1 MATLLTPKGKPR
13 AISTTTMKAAAIDR
27 FGPPEVIKLH
37 DVPMPD
43 IEPHEVLIE
52 LYGAGVGVWDIEVR
66 TGAWRP
72 KGRPKFPL
80 ILGLDGA
87 GVVAAKGSRVRN
99 LHVGDRVWS
108 YDWAN
113 KKGGFYAEY
122 VAVDHDLA
130 APVPE
135 HLSLLEAGAG
145 CVTSLTAF
153 QGIEDH
159 LRVRKGEV
167 VLIFGATGAVG
178 THAVQFANRRLAH
191 VVATASHH
199 RGAVLVRKLGADTV
213 IDAREDD
220 APDKLRQIAPDGI
233 DAVLAL
239 SGGDNL
245 ERLLDLVRDGGR
257 VAWPNGVD
265 PEPRKRR
272 KLEMTSYDAEASPRD
287 YARLKRAAEEIPLQV
302 PISTVYP
309 LADAAKAHEQ
319 LETSQVLGRIV
330 LRIRREK

>member
-13 AISTTTMKAAAIDR
+13 AVSTTTMKAAAIDK
-27 FGPPEVIKLH
+27 FGPPEVITIH
-37 DVPMPD
+37 EVPIPE

-52 LYGAGVGVWDIEVR
+52 LYAAGVGVWDSEMR
-66 TGAWRP
+66 SGTWRP

-99 LHVGDRVWS
+99 LQVGDRVWS

-130 APVPE
+130 AAVPE

-159 LRVRKGEV
+159 LRVRKGES
-167 VLIFGATGAVG
+167 VLIFGATGSVG
-178 THAVQFANRRLAH
+178 TLAVQFANRRLAH
-191 VVATASHH
+191 VIATASYH
-199 RGAVLVRKLGADTV
+199 RGAVLVRKLGADTI
-213 IDAREDD
+213 IDARKDD
-220 APDKLRQIAPDGI
+220 AADKLREIVPGGI

-239 SGGDNL
+239 GGGKNL
-245 ERLLDLVRDGGR
+245 ERLLDLVKDGGR

-265 PEPRKRR
+265 PVPGKRR
-272 KLEMTSYDAEASPRD
+272 KLEMTPYDAEAGPKE

-302 PISTVYP
+302 PISTIYP
-309 LADAAKAHEQ
+309 LADAAKAHQQ
-319 LETSQVLGRIV
+319 LETSQLLGRIV

>member
-37 DVPMPD
+37 EVPMPD

-153 QGIEDH
+153 EGIEDH

-213 IDAREDD
+213 IDARKDD

-272 KLEMTSYDAEASPRD
+272 KLEMMSYDAEASPRD

-302 PISTVYP
+302 PINTVYP

>member
-1 MATLLTPKGKPR
+1 MATVLTPKDKPR
-13 AISTTTMKAAAIDR
+13 AVSTTTMKAAAIDR

-37 DVPMPD
+37 EVPMPE
-43 IEPHEVLIE
+43 IAPHEVLIA
-52 LYGAGVGVWDIEVR
+52 LYGAGVGAWDVEVR

-130 APVPE
+130 ATIPE

-145 CVTSLTAF
+145 CVTGLTAF

-159 LRVRKGEV
+159 LRVRKGET

-178 THAVQFANRRLAH
+178 TLAVQFASRRLAH

-199 RGAVLVRKLGADTV
+199 RGAALARKLGADTV
-213 IDAREDD
+213 IDARKDD
-220 APDKLRQIAPDGI
+220 AADKLSEIAPDGI

-239 SGGDNL
+239 SGGENL
-245 ERLLDLVRDGGR
+245 ERLLDLVSDGGR

-272 KLEMTSYDAEASPRD
+272 KLEMTSYDAEAGPRD

-302 PISTVYP
+302 PISAIYP
-309 LADAAKAHEQ
+309 LADAAKAHQQ

>member
-1 MATLLTPKGKPR
+1 MATLLTPVIR
-13 AISTTTMKAAAIDR
+13 IH
-27 FGPPEVIKLH
+27 EVP
-37 DVPMPD
+37 VPG

-52 LYGAGVGVWDIEVR
+52 LYGAGVGTWDIEVR
-66 TGAWRP
+66 TGVWRP
-72 KGRPKFPL
+72 KGRAKFPL
-80 ILGLDGA
+80 VLGLDGA

-130 APVPE
+130 AAPPE

-159 LRVRKGEV
+159 LRVRKGQV

-178 THAVQFANRRLAH
+178 TLAVQFANRRLAH

-213 IDAREDD
+213 IDARKDD
-220 APDKLRQIAPDGI
+220 APDTLREIAPDGI

-239 SGGDNL
+239 AGGENL

-272 KLEMTSYDAEASPRD
+272 KLEMTSYDAEAGSRD

-302 PISTVYP
+302 PISTIYA
-309 LADAAKAHEQ
+309 LAEAAKAHEQ
-319 LETSQVLGRIV
+319 LENSQVLGRIV
-330 LRIRREK
+330 LRIRRER